1 MNRSAALLVL
11 AAGLLSASAFGQSN
25 PPASPPGAPTFQ
37 PAPSTPGSASP
48 STQAAATT
56 CLPAKTLDD
65 LIKAL
70 DDAISGPAD
79 KDRACMRQLFYPD
92 SRMIPVGRTRE
103 GLFAPRVL
111 TIDNWIDAV
120 QKRGTGAFY
129 ERQIKVKSETF
140 AHIAHLW
147 ATYEIRPTP
156 DGKATVRGVNSIQAV
171 FDGARWRITQIEWQP
186 ETPTEPIPEQ
196 YLP

>member
-1 MNRSAALLVL
+1 MNRCAALFVL
-11 AAGLLSASAFGQSN
+11 AAGLLCFPAFSQANPAASQPGAAETQSIPATPQSASS
-25 PPASPPGAPTFQ
+25 S
-37 PAPSTPGSASP
+37 APSPAGP
-48 STQAAATT
+48 
-56 CLPAKTLDD
+56 CLLAKTLDD

-79 KDRACMRQLFYPD
+79 KDRTCMRQLFYPD

-103 GLFAPRVL
+103 GIFAPRVL
-111 TIDNWIDAV
+111 TVENWIDAV
-120 QKRGTGAFY
+120 QKRAGGSFY
-129 ERQIKVKSETF
+129 ERQVKVKSETF

-156 DGKATVRGVNSIQAV
+156 DGKASVRGINSIQAV
-171 FDGARWRITQIEWQP
+171 FDGARWKITQIEWQA
-186 ETPTEPIPEQ
+186 ETPTEPIPAQ

>member
-1 MNRSAALLVL
+1 MNRSAALFIL
-11 AAGLLSASAFGQSN
+11 AAGLLSSPAFAQSN
-25 PPASPPGAPTFQ
+25 PPVSRPGSPPSQ
-37 PAPSTPGSASP
+37 PAPATQNTTSP
-48 STQAAATT
+48 SAAP

-79 KDRACMRQLFYPD
+79 KDRGCMRQLFYPD

-103 GLFAPRVL
+103 GLFAPHVL
-111 TIDNWIDAV
+111 TVDNWIEAV
-120 QKRGTGAFY
+120 QKRGSGAFY
-129 ERQIKVKSETF
+129 ERQVKVKSETF

-147 ATYEIRPTP
+147 TTYEIRPTP
-156 DGKATVRGVNSIQAV
+156 DGKATVRGINSIQAV
-171 FDGARWRITQIEWQP
+171 FDRARWKITQIEWQP